1 MRVLLY
7 MGFTTPPNVF
17 NELKKENTFWYTD
30 QHNKDGKT
38 LTEMPHIRQLLSE
51 SRLIDLSD
59 ISRKLTKLGR
69 CLFLGGFVQRRQTD
83 GKWTQKTIWT
93 KPRTESR
100 KSSGLFISV
109 YNEESKPD
117 FIEQHWDIQW
127 CQQSNFSLSI
137 LAFFVLSVIKQ

>member
-17 NELKKENTFWYTD
+17 NEHNKDNTFWYPD
-30 QHNKDGKT
+30 QHSKDGKT

-69 CLFLGGFVQRRQTD
+69 CLLGILFKEDKLMGNEH
-83 GKWTQKTIWT
+83 KKTI
-93 KPRTESR
+93 
-100 KSSGLFISV
+100 
-109 YNEESKPD
+109 
-117 FIEQHWDIQW
+117 
-127 CQQSNFSLSI
+127 
-137 LAFFVLSVIKQ
+137 

>member
-1 MRVLLY
+1 MKGDSPQNNNLPCKTQLIKIISFTNSCTNRRMLMRVLLY

-83 GKWTQKTIWT
+83 GK
-93 KPRTESR
+93 
-100 KSSGLFISV
+100 
-109 YNEESKPD
+109 
-117 FIEQHWDIQW
+117 
-127 CQQSNFSLSI
+127 
-137 LAFFVLSVIKQ
+137 